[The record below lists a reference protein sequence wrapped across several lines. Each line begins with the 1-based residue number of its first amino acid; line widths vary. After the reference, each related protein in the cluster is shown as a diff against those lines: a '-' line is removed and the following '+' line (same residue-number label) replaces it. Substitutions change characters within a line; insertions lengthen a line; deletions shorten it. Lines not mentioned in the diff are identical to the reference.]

1 MEWFRDHA
9 WETWLGLA
17 IVLGIA
23 EMFSLDLIL
32 IMLAGGAVVGMLAA
46 MLGLPIEFQVLLA
59 AGASVAMLAAV
70 RPTAI
75 KRMRQ
80 LPSLEQGHTKLVG
93 ERALVTEMISTHQV
107 GRIKLGG
114 EIWTARAYDETVS
127 IQPGETVEVLQIKGA
142 TAVVLPIPSLES

>member
-17 IVLGIA
+17 ILLGIA

-46 MLGLPIEFQVLLA
+46 MLGLDFPVQVLLA
-59 AGASVAMLAAV
+59 AGASVAMLGVV
-70 RPTAI
+70 RPSAV

-80 LPSLEQGHTKLVG
+80 FPTLEQGHTKLVG
-93 ERALVTEMISTHQV
+93 ERGLVIEKISTHQV

-114 EIWTARAYDETVS
+114 EIWTAKAYDETVS
-127 IQPGETVEVLQIKGA
+127 IGPGETVEVLQIKGA